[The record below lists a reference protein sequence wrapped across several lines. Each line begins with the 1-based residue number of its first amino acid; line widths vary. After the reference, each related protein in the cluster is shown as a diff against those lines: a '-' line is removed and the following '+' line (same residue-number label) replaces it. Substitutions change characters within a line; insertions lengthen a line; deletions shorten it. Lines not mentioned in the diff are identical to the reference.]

1 MQRQVGSLLAAFGLG
16 AVSVLAWAPLSCAPI
31 LWLSL
36 GLLYLL
42 LGHDIQPRRA
52 AAIGL
57 AFGLG
62 LFLFGVSWVYVSLSV
77 FGGMP
82 PVLAALST
90 FLFCLVLALFPALA
104 LAVFAA
110 FRNVAG
116 WKRVLLFAALLG
128 FADWLRGWVFTGFPW
143 LALGYTQTPGGALP
157 APFQAYA
164 PVLGVYGVSVLVALC
179 GGVLGELL
187 SPFVPGRRGKVAF
200 PRFFC
205 DRRESG
211 WCKWS
216 LVTVTA
222 LLIVAGVLAGR
233 YPWTAPSG
241 TPIKVALLQGN
252 IEQDMKWNP
261 VRFADTLNIYY
272 DLAARHPAQL
282 TVFPET
288 ALPTFYDQLP
298 ENYLRELKAL
308 ARREPVAGAGG
319 GDIVFGSVVGNN
331 RRYTNSVVS
340 LGAAPEQRY
349 DKSHLVPY
357 GEYTPPGFAWFMR
370 WLDIPMSGFA
380 AGAAEQAPFVL
391 SGQTVAFNICY
402 EDVFGEAIA
411 RVAANA
417 TILVNV
423 SNTAWFGRSWAQ
435 PQHLQIAR
443 MRALETGRPML
454 RATNT
459 GMTAALR
466 PDGTLQGVL
475 PPFTRGGLVLD
486 VQGMSGLTPYVR
498 FGNAGALLLIV
509 LFSLPALVSRRKSR

>member
-1 MQRQVGSLLAAFGLG
+1 MQRKIGSLLAAFGLG
-16 AVSVLAWAPLSCAPI
+16 AVSVLAWAPLSGAPI

-36 GLLYLL
+36 ALLYLL
-42 LGHDIQPRRA
+42 LGHDIGPRRA

-57 AFGLG
+57 SFGLG

-82 PVLAALST
+82 PVLAAIST

-104 LAVFAA
+104 LAVFAL
-110 FRNVAG
+110 FRSVPG

-128 FADWLRGWVFTGFPW
+128 LADWLRGWLFTGFPW
-143 LALGYTQTPGGALP
+143 LALGYTQTPGGPLP
-157 APFQAYA
+157 APLQAYA
-164 PVLGVYGVSVLVALC
+164 AWLGVYGVSVLVALC

-187 SPFVPGRRGKVAF
+187 SPFAPGRRGKVAF

-205 DRRESG
+205 DRRESRWG
-211 WCKWS
+211 KWS
-216 LVTVTA
+216 LVTVTV
-222 LLIVAGVLAGR
+222 LLIAGGVLVGR
-233 YPWTAPSG
+233 YQWTAPSG
-241 TPIKVALLQGN
+241 ASIKVALLQGN

-261 VRFADTLNIYY
+261 IRFTDTLRIYH
-272 DLAARHPAQL
+272 DLASRHPAQL

-288 ALPTFYDQLP
+288 ALPTFYEQLP
-298 ENYLRELKAL
+298 DNYLRELKTL
-308 ARREPVAGAGG
+308 ARREHSDG
-319 GDIVFGSVVGNN
+319 GDIVFGSVVGNSS
-331 RRYTNSVVS
+331 RYTNSVVS
-340 LGAAPEQRY
+340 LGTAPEQRY
-349 DKSHLVPY
+349 DKAHLVPY

-380 AGAAEQAPFVL
+380 AGAPLQAPFAL
-391 SGQTVAFNICY
+391 SGQRVAFNICY

-411 RVAANA
+411 QVAANA

-466 PDGTLQGVL
+466 PDGTVQGVL

-486 VQGMSGLTPYVR
+486 VQGMSGLTPYLR